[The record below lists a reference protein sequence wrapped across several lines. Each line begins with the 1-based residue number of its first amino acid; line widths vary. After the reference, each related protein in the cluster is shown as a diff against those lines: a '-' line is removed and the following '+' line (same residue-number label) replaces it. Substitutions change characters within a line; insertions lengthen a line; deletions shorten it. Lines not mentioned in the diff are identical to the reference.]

1 MPAGFFPIFI
11 LFLVMPFTPAYTQSG
26 FQDAGHLSSL
36 ISLTDSLLK
45 QSDARGAIH
54 TGTQSLA
61 FAIEKKDRSSALL
74 IHRQLATGYRLIT
87 NKVLEKFH
95 LEQAL
100 ILSKILSNQLETA
113 ESYRALGRFFLN
125 LDVDRCDSL
134 VTIALSLYQKEKYAP
149 GIMSCLSNLG
159 QVAYT
164 RKQTAKALSL
174 FSRALQMADS
184 LENIEEKS
192 KTLGRLSYA
201 FWQDGN
207 FRKQLESVAEQYELV
222 KVSASPD
229 VLSDI
234 LTDMALAQINLGQLD
249 EAEKNLVQALEIVN
263 KVGALERKELIF
275 NLFAEIRKKQT
286 QWKEASIYLDSAR
299 QLFIQINSVNQLN
312 QIRNAEIQEDLFQKE
327 HEFELL
333 RRDSDIQNLIW
344 MLVTTFLVFTGFYF
358 LIVMRNQKRHSKQL
372 EETNSI
378 INLQREE
385 LKNAFENLTKSEN
398 QFKTLFN
405 LSPVG
410 IILETMD
417 GIIIDTNQAVCRL
430 TGFTREE
437 LVGTSVTRFVP
448 ENQQHTVLENIKK
461 LVTGDHLQH
470 ETLSINRDGSF
481 AHLELNE
488 IKIDLPDGNSYIMV
502 ISQDIT
508 RRKLTEAA
516 LILAKEEAEAASRA
530 KSNFLAMVS
539 HEIRTPLNG
548 ILGMANLLLLSKQ
561 NDEQLEQIRIILTSG
576 KNLMTIINDILDY
589 SRIEAGKMEL
599 EPAPFSIPVVI
610 GEVFSLVGNQGKNI
624 KLTQTVSDE
633 IPEILIGDATRIRQI
648 FFNLVGNAV
657 KFTEAG
663 EVHVEIKVASKNATR
678 MMIEGKV
685 SDTGIGIPND
695 RLDRLFKP
703 FSQVDDFQTRRF
715 TGTGLGLKIVA
726 DLVKLMGGKISVKSK
741 KGFGS
746 EFTFTM
752 ELILSDEVN
761 LKIQSL
767 SPSVPIRENLAGEFP
782 LEILV
787 AEDNQVNQKVIRKTL
802 EKLGYK
808 PNFVSNGIEAVKAIE
823 LKSFD
828 LILMDIQMPEM
839 DGFEATRLIRIRPI
853 VQPVI
858 IALTAHAQQK
868 DHQDCL
874 DAGMNDFIS
883 KPFQIQELQE
893 KLIKWGKKSDRSS
906 EAKIP
911 N

>member
-1 MPAGFFPIFI
+1 MTFYLRKILYPFLITATTAIPAFSQTENDRGITI
-11 LFLVMPFTPAYTQSG
+11 QK
-26 FQDAGHLSSL
+26 L
-36 ISLTDSLLK
+36 ISQTDSLIQISAPGKAILTGNEALTL
-45 QSDARGAIH
+45 SIGA
-54 TGTQSLA
+54 QDFKSA
-61 FAIEKKDRSSALL
+61 FI
-74 IHRQLATGYRLIT
+74 IHRQLAICYRMIT
-87 NKVLEKFH
+87 NRPPEKFH
-95 LEQAL
+95 LEKAL
-100 ILSKILSNQLETA
+100 GLALSQSDNYEIG
-113 ESYRALGRFFLN
+113 ESYRLLGRFYVNLN
-125 LDVDRCDSL
+125 PDKSDSF
-134 VTIALSLYQKEKYAP
+134 LSLALKNFRSEKNAI
-149 GIMSCLSNLG
+149 GIMNTISNMG
-159 QVAYT
+159 QVAFA
-164 RKQTAKALSL
+164 RNEIGKSL
-174 FSRALQMADS
+174 VLFERAQAMADS
-184 LENIEEKS
+184 LGYRKGQIDN
-192 KTLGRLSYA
+192 LGRMSYA
-201 FWQDGN
+201 QGRSGKFQ
-207 FRKQLESVAEQYELV
+207 KQLETMQLQYDLAR
-222 KVSASPD
+222 KSASPE
-229 VLSDI
+229 LISDI
-234 LTDMALAQINLGQLD
+234 QADMALAQINLGMYD
-249 EAEKNLVQALEIVN
+249 EAEKNLTEALVISR
-263 KVGALERKELIF
+263 KIGALERQELIYRSLGIIREKQG
-275 NLFAEIRKKQT
+275 NLQ
-286 QWKEASIYLDSAR
+286 EAIPLLDSAR
-299 QLFIQINSVNQLN
+299 TFFSKIISINQAN
-312 QIRNAEIQEDLFQKE
+312 QIQYSEIQEAYYQRS
-327 HEFELL
+327 HENELL
-333 RRDSDIQNLIW
+333 RRDSEIQNLIW
-344 MLVTTFLVFTGFYF
+344 ILVTTILVFTGFYF
-358 LIVMRNQKRHSKQL
+358 IVVLRNQKKYAHHL
-372 EETNSI
+372 EATNTI
-378 INLQREE
+378 INRQQEE
-385 LKNAFENLTKSEN
+385 LKTALSNLTKSEN

-417 GIIIDTNQAVCRL
+417 GIIIDANQAVCRL

-561 NDEQLEQIRIILTSG
+561 NDEQLEQIRIILSSG

-599 EPAPFSIPVVI
+599 ELAPFSIPVVI

-657 KFTEAG
+657 KFTDAG
-663 EVHVEIKVASKNATR
+663 EVHVEIKIASKTATR
-678 MMIEGKV
+678 LVIEGKV

-695 RLDRLFKP
+695 KLDRLFKP

-761 LKIQSL
+761 LKIPSL
-767 SPSVPIRENLAGEFP
+767 TPSVPIRDNLAGEFP

-893 KLIKWGKKSDRSS
+893 KLIKWGKKSDR
-906 EAKIP
+906 
-911 N
+911 